1 MENRNNELDALIE
14 DMKNMLDSTALVTA
28 RMIDSV
34 INNSQ
39 LASST
44 TPEMQDLFRSWLECI
59 AGEVKRKLVEKGD
72 LSADEI
78 QKTANDI
85 GISPNT
91 LLSLVLYLQRK
102 GDIRIDAIRISPGS
116 GLNTE
121 VCHH

>member
-1 MENRNNELDALIE
+1 MENRNNDLDALIE

-34 INNSQ
+34 ISNSQ

-44 TPEMQDLFRSWLECI
+44 TPEMQNLFRSWLEFV

-72 LSADEI
+72 LSTEEI

-91 LLSLVLYLQRK
+91 LLSLLLYLQRK

-121 VCHH
+121 MCHH

>member
-1 MENRNNELDALIE
+1 MENRNNDLDALIE

-34 INNSQ
+34 ISNSQ

-44 TPEMQDLFRSWLECI
+44 TPEMQNLFRSWLEFV

-72 LSADEI
+72 LSAEEI

-85 GISPNT
+85 GITTNT

-102 GDIRIDAIRISPGS
+102 GDIRVDAIRISPGS

>member
-1 MENRNNELDALIE
+1 MENRNNDLDALIE

-34 INNSQ
+34 ISNSQ

-44 TPEMQDLFRSWLECI
+44 TPEMQNLFRSWLEFV

-72 LSADEI
+72 LSTEEI

-85 GISPNT
+85 GITTNT

-102 GDIRIDAIRISPGS
+102 GDIRVDAIRISPGS

>member
-72 LSADEI
+72 LSAEEI

-85 GISPNT
+85 GINPNT
-91 LLSLVLYLQRK
+91 LLSLMLYLQRK

>member
-1 MENRNNELDALIE
+1 MENRNKDLDALIE

-72 LSADEI
+72 LSAEEI

-85 GISPNT
+85 GISTNT

-102 GDIRIDAIRISPGS
+102 GDIRVDSIRISPGS

>member
-1 MENRNNELDALIE
+1 MENRNNDLDALIE

-59 AGEVKRKLVEKGD
+59 AGEVKRKLVEKGN
-72 LSADEI
+72 LSAEEI
-78 QKTANDI
+78 HKTANDI

-91 LLSLVLYLQRK
+91 LLSLLLYLQRK

-121 VCHH
+121 MCHH

>member
-1 MENRNNELDALIE
+1 MENRNNDLDALIE

-34 INNSQ
+34 VSNSQ

-44 TPEMQDLFRSWLECI
+44 TPEMQNLFRSWLEFV

-72 LSADEI
+72 LSAEEI

-85 GISPNT
+85 GITTNT

-102 GDIRIDAIRISPGS
+102 GDIRVDAIRISPGS

>member
-1 MENRNNELDALIE
+1 MENRNNDLDALIE

-34 INNSQ
+34 ISNSQ

-44 TPEMQDLFRSWLECI
+44 TPEMQNLFRSWLECV

-72 LSADEI
+72 LSAEEI

-85 GISPNT
+85 GITTNT

-102 GDIRIDAIRISPGS
+102 GDIRVDAIRISPGS

>member
-1 MENRNNELDALIE
+1 MENRNNDLDALIE

-34 INNSQ
+34 VSNSQ

-44 TPEMQDLFRSWLECI
+44 TPEMQDLFRSWLECV

-72 LSADEI
+72 LSTEEI

-85 GISPNT
+85 GITTNT

-102 GDIRIDAIRISPGS
+102 GDIKVDAIRISPGR

>member
-85 GISPNT
+85 GISTNT

-102 GDIRIDAIRISPGS
+102 GDIRVDSIRISPGS